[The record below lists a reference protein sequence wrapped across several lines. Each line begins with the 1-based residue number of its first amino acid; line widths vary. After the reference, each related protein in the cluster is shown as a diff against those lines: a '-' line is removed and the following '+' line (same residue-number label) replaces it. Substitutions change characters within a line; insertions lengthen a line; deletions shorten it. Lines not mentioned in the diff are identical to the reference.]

1 MKKTLILLLAI
12 ASCLVGGAQARD
24 IVLGADL
31 SPTDN
36 NNWQAYQEW
45 LGRGYITICGD
56 ATTVNNNTVYYGP
69 GKTLT
74 ANIPFGQNCDI
85 AATGNA
91 TEATADAPAF
101 TKKPFRVLGMQ
112 CRNQADQDANIT
124 YTLRNNT
131 KFTTPKV
138 TCTILDGERDCIA
151 DQQPLDIVAAAAP
164 IAIAVNSTSDVGASK
179 GFKCTIAIAY

>member
-24 IVLGADL
+24 IVDGGDL
-31 SPTDN
+31 SPTDR
-36 NNWQAYQEW
+36 NNWQALQEW
-45 LGRGYITICGD
+45 QGRGYITICGD

-69 GKTLT
+69 TTTLT

-112 CRNQADQDANIT
+112 CRNQADQDADIS
-124 YTLRNNT
+124 YTFRNNA

-151 DQQPLDIVAAAAP
+151 DQQPLDIVAANAP
-164 IAIAVNSTSDVGASK
+164 ISIAVASTGNIGATK
-179 GFKCTIAIAY
+179 GFNCTVAIAY